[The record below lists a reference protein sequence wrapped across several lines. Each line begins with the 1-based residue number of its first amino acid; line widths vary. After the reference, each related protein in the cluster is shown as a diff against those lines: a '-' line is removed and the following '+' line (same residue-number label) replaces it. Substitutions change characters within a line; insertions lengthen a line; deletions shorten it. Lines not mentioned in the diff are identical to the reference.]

1 MTHASIRPRKT
12 MIRPIPLGHNII
24 DADHF
29 ELSRCWSQVVSARP
43 LQFPFF
49 LARFRKRMRDH
60 FAREASIMMHHN
72 TSLCECH
79 EREHQDLLQLCDRA
93 AQLNHHSFRE
103 AQDLL
108 RAEFP
113 RRIREHIICMDQL
126 LVLFINTNGSIG
138 GSQNDDVAS

>member
-1 MTHASIRPRKT
+1 MMHASRRPRKT
-12 MIRPIPLGHNII
+12 MIRPIPLGHSVI

-29 ELSRCWSQVVSARP
+29 ELSRRWSQVVGATP

-49 LARFRKRMRDH
+49 LARLRKLMRDH
-60 FAREASIMMHHN
+60 FAREASIMRQYN
-72 TSLCECH
+72 SRLCECH
-79 EREHQDLLQLCDRA
+79 EREHDDLLTLCERA
-93 AQLNHHSFRE
+93 TRLSGHSFRE

-138 GSQNDDVAS
+138 GSQNDRPAN

>member
-1 MTHASIRPRKT
+1 MMHASRRPRKAL
-12 MIRPIPLGHNII
+12 IRPVLLGHSAI

-29 ELSRCWSQVVSARP
+29 ELSKCWPQVIGATP

-49 LARFRKRMRDH
+49 LARFRKLMRDH
-60 FAREASIMMHHN
+60 FEREASIMRHHN
-72 TSLCECH
+72 SKLCECH
-79 EREHQDLLQLCDRA
+79 EREHEDLLTLCDRA
-93 AQLNHHSFRE
+93 TRLSRNSFRE

-138 GSQNDDVAS
+138 GLQNDWRAN

>member
-12 MIRPIPLGHNII
+12 MIRPIPLGHSII

-29 ELSRCWSQVVSARP
+29 EP

-49 LARFRKRMRDH
+49 LARFRKLMRDH

-72 TSLCECH
+72 SSLCECH

-103 AQDLL
+103 ARDLL

-126 LVLFINTNGSIG
+126 LVLYINTNGSIG
-138 GSQNDDVAS
+138 GSQNDYVAS